1 MVGECGRGD
10 GEGTSE
16 STVIKIAMITKSL
29 YESPPLMLLVY
40 ASLGFLCFWFLWGD
54 KWGILGSFI
63 GLFIGL
69 LLLEWKEEEKR
80 WRKQAEDSRLAINE
94 RLNKEKEER
103 QRKTEEEAKHLATC
117 QQNLEAAESAYFKR
131 LSELFQLHFDTL
143 RRKRQQLIYFDDY
156 GNELTDK
163 WFGEIGYFIDKVV
176 FPDSAITSLIQERS
190 LMQQSL
196 GREIHDSD
204 FERRFLSSFVDEMIR
219 KSGPPESV
227 EIAGGNDYEAFCAA
241 GLKVSGWNVINKGG
255 SGDQGVDLIAERNG
269 YRVAIQCKFYSS
281 PVGNAAV
288 QEVIAGKTF
297 ESATH
302 AAVVSNATFTTAAR
316 QLASSAGVLLLHHEQ
331 LIDLESLLAKPAA

>member
-1 MVGECGRGD
+1 
-10 GEGTSE
+10 
-16 STVIKIAMITKSL
+16 MITKSL

-80 WRKQAEDSRLAINE
+80 WRKQADEGAKLQAE
-94 RLNKEKEER
+94 VEMEK
-103 QRKTEEEAKHLATC
+103 AKHLAAC
-117 QQNLEAAESAYFKR
+117 EKNLEAAENAYFKR

-143 RRKRQQLIYFDDY
+143 RRKRQQQIYFDDY

-196 GREIHDSD
+196 GREIHDPD
-204 FERRFLSSFVDEMIR
+204 LERRFLSSFIDEMIR

-227 EIAGGNDYEAFCAA
+227 EIANGNDYEAYCAE
-241 GLKVSGWNVINKGG
+241 GLKVTGWNVINKGG